1 MTSKS
6 LIENLKKDREGY
18 KQQIAKLSNENLNLI
33 LTDRKKALECARK
46 AILQVDPE
54 NLNDDYVEVVA
65 DGMQDLALMIL
76 EERLK

>member
-1 MTSKS
+1 MISKS
-6 LIENLKKDREGY
+6 LIESLKKDREVY
-18 KQQIAKLSNENLNLI
+18 KQQIAKLSNENLNII
-33 LTDRKKALECARK
+33 LTDRKKALEYARK

>member
-1 MTSKS
+1 MANKLVES
-6 LIENLKKDREGY
+6 LKKDSEGY
-18 KQQIAKLSNENLNLI
+18 KQQITKLSNENINII
-33 LTDRKKALECARK
+33 LTDRKKALEYAKK

-76 EERLK
+76 E